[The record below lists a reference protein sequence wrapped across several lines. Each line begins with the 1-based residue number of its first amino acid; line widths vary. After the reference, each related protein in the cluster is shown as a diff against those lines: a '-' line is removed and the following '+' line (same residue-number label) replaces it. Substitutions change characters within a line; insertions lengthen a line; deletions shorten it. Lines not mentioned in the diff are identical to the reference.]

1 MSISQQRLCSGSVC
15 SGNSLNNPRQFD
27 GICIHSMKMRRK
39 CTSYLLMMLSVICA
53 SDSSASGAVSSYYA
67 DLDEAGWSTESSV
80 FECRLIQQIPG
91 LGEAVFYHQA
101 GEALSFYLQTPDS
114 PMRAGRAL
122 LTSMPPLWRKDLPI
136 RDLGYVDVVMSPRPV
151 SLDAS
156 HSRMMMAELDRG
168 MVPTLMRRA
177 WYSEEESVHVGL
189 SPVNF
194 GQAYQDYHRCTGD
207 LLPVNFGQIERSTVF
222 WRSNQRE
229 LDEAMRLQLDNI
241 VTYVKADPD
250 VYGFEINGFTDGAG
264 NPRDN
269 LELSRIRAFMIH
281 EYLIAQGIDENM
293 LTTRFFGGTPDYRI
307 IRDERSA
314 ADRDRNRRVTIRLL
328 RR

>member
-1 MSISQQRLCSGSVC
+1 MRFPAVRYIGSGHSPAISC
-15 SGNSLNNPRQFD
+15 QFG
-27 GICIHSMKMRRK
+27 GISIHSMKMRRK
-39 CTSYLLMMLSVICA
+39 CTLSWLLLLSMICA
-53 SDSSASGAVSSYYA
+53 GRVGASGAVSSYYA
-67 DLDEAGWSTESSV
+67 DLDVASWRTEASI
-80 FECRLIQQIPG
+80 FECRLVQQIPG

-101 GEALSFYLQTPDS
+101 GEALSFYLQAPDS
-114 PMRAGRAL
+114 PMQAGRGL

-136 RDLGYVDVVMSPRPV
+136 RDLGYVDVSKSQRPV
-151 SLDAS
+151 NLDAS
-156 HSRMMMAELDRG
+156 RSRLMMAELDRG

-194 GQAYQDYHRCTGD
+194 GQAYQAYTQCIGG

-229 LDEAMRLQLDNI
+229 LDSEMRQQLDNI
-241 VTYVKADPD
+241 VAYAKADEE

-264 NPRDN
+264 NPREN
-269 LELSRIRAFMIH
+269 LDLSRIRAFAIH
-281 EYLIAQGIDENM
+281 EYLLAQGIDEGM
-293 LTTRFFGGTPDYRI
+293 LTTRFFGGTPEYRI
-307 IRDERSA
+307 IRDERTA
-314 ADRDRNRRVTIRLL
+314 ADRDRNRRVTIRVL